1 MTGSLSGKVALITG
15 STAGIGAET
24 ARLFGAEGATVI
36 VSGRNAERGAAIAEE
51 ITQKGGSARFVR
63 LDLEQDESVRA
74 AAAEAGDVDILVN
87 NAALATSAL
96 TVEQDLAEL
105 DAAFAVNVRAAYLL
119 VQLLAPAMLRKGQG
133 SIVNISTMI
142 ASNALPGRSVYAAS
156 KAAVEALT
164 RAWAVEFS
172 PSGVRVNTVAPGP
185 VGTEAV
191 LERLGPELVAK
202 VGAGTIL
209 KRIATP
215 AEIAAV
221 VLFAASDQSSYLTG
235 TTIHADGGFTAI

>member
-1 MTGSLSGKVALITG
+1 MAGNLGGKTALITG
-15 STAGIGAET
+15 STGGIGAET
-24 ARLFGAEGATVI
+24 ARLFASEGADVI
-36 VSGRNAERGAAIAEE
+36 VSGRNAEGGGAVVDE
-51 ITQKGGSARFVR
+51 ITQKGGSARFVH
-63 LDLEQDESVRA
+63 LDLQDDESVRA
-74 AAAEAGDVDILVN
+74 AAAAAGDVDVLVN
-87 NAALATSAL
+87 NAALATSAA

-105 DAAFAVNVRAAYLL
+105 DAAFAVNVRGPYLL

-142 ASNALPGRSVYAAS
+142 ASNALPGRSVYGAS

-164 RAWAVEFS
+164 RTWAVEFS

-185 VGTEAV
+185 TGTEAV
-191 LERLGPELVAK
+191 LARLSPELVAK
-202 VGAGTIL
+202 ISAGTIL

-235 TTIHADGGFTAI
+235 STIRADAGYTSV

>member
-1 MTGSLSGKVALITG
+1 MAGILSGKTALITG

-24 ARLFGAEGATVI
+24 ARLFAAEGADVI
-36 VSGRNAERGAAIAEE
+36 ISGRNAERGAAVAEE
-51 ITQKGGSARFVR
+51 IIQKGGAARFVR
-63 LDLEQDESVRA
+63 LDLQDDESVRA
-74 AAAEAGDVDILVN
+74 AAAGAGDVDILVN
-87 NAALATSAL
+87 NAALATSAP

-119 VQLLAPAMLRKGQG
+119 VQLLAPAMMRKGHG
-133 SIVNISTMI
+133 AIINISTMI

-164 RAWAVEFS
+164 RTWAVEFS

-185 VGTEAV
+185 TGTEAV
-191 LERLGPELVAK
+191 LARLSPELVAK
-202 VGAGTIL
+202 ISAGTIL

-235 TTIHADGGFTAI
+235 STIRADAGYTSV

>member
-1 MTGSLSGKVALITG
+1 M
-15 STAGIGAET
+15 
-24 ARLFGAEGATVI
+24 I

-96 TVEQDLAEL
+96 TVEQNLAEL
-105 DAAFAVNVRAAYLL
+105 DAAFAVNVRGAYLL

-164 RAWAVEFS
+164 RTWAVEFS

-185 VGTEAV
+185 VGTRRSSSASARNWSPRSARAPSSSASRPPPRSRQWSCSP
-191 LERLGPELVAK
+191 RL
-202 VGAGTIL
+202 TS
-209 KRIATP
+209 RRT
-215 AEIAAV
+215 
-221 VLFAASDQSSYLTG
+221 
-235 TTIHADGGFTAI
+235 